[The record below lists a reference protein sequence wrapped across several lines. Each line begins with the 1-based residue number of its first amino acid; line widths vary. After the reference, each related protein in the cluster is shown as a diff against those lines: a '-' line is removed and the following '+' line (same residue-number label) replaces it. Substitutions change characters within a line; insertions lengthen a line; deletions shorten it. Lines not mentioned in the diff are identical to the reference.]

1 MAIGLAGLTAVPAG
15 ASDTNLHRGPLEIR
29 IFGANGAARDF
40 LARSAEDRLGADA
53 LINQI
58 DGAIQGAA
66 TASRIPPHN
75 SARPTKV
82 AIRAI
87 LMGGSRSA
95 FKDCP
100 CSRVAS
106 LGEKA
111 LNALKFV
118 GDEPGDVIKMSSE
131 RLVLF
136 YGFLCQLDSFAAS
149 GMPLHLRA
157 DKLDGAQTLQ
167 LRLIGELRR
176 AGQERFNERQAL
188 IFIVKSE
195 LGFSQLCTDGFDLES
210 FDDEF
215 GKVQERLGP
224 FVSACRAG
232 CAHAFRKTCIA

>member
-1 MAIGLAGLTAVPAG
+1 MT
-15 ASDTNLHRGPLEIR
+15 
-29 IFGANGAARDF
+29 
-40 LARSAEDRLGADA
+40 
-53 LINQI
+53 
-58 DGAIQGAA
+58 QGAA